1 MAHKE
6 EKCYNF
12 YNVYHSR
19 GKSIIIKMRKQNEN
33 AEMRSVTLIKKCDCI
48 EKNTIVFVKNSSCFY
63 REFYELEMRVHAAV
77 FTQRHR
83 GEAIFHLVGKK

>member
-19 GKSIIIKMRKQNEN
+19 GKSIIIKMRTQNEN

-48 EKNTIVFVKNSSCFY
+48 THNEEQLHSF
-63 REFYELEMRVHAAV
+63 
-77 FTQRHR
+77 
-83 GEAIFHLVGKK
+83 GKEHNCICKEQ